1 MALRVV
7 IDAGH
12 GGRDP
17 GAVNGSKHEAV
28 ATLAIA
34 KKVGAKL
41 KSKGATVK
49 YTRATDKT
57 LSLSDRCK
65 ISNAFDADA
74 FVSIHLNAATNKEA
88 TGIETW
94 RHRNVGSKTK
104 NLADNVQSELIGALG
119 WKDRGVK
126 TTTSLYVLQKT
137 NASAVLVECG
147 FISNSEESRL
157 LFMERYQNKIADAIV
172 NGVLKSFS

>member
-1 MALRVV
+1 MSLKVC

-12 GGRDP
+12 GGQDP

-34 KKVGAKL
+34 KKVGAIL
-41 KSKGATVK
+41 KAKGCQIK
-49 YTRATDKT
+49 YTRTKDKSLT
-57 LSLSDRCK
+57 LQERCD
-65 ISNAFDADA
+65 ISNAFDADV

-88 TGIETW
+88 AGIETW

-104 NLADNVQSELIGALG
+104 LLADKVQTELVRVLG
-119 WKDRGVK
+119 WRNRGIK
-126 TTTSLYVLQKT
+126 ETTSLYVLKKT

-147 FISNSEESRL
+147 FISNNEEARL
-157 LFMERYQNKIADAIV
+157 LFIERYQDKLAQAIAD
-172 NGVLKSFS
+172 GVLKAFA